1 MTAFCKLLIR
11 LICIIA
17 LNTLFTSAHST
28 EWGPFRGATASV
40 EMSEKDVAD
49 FANLGGNLLRIGFNR
64 MPLMHKEPPYE
75 FNEKAFAKLDQILD
89 WCNHYDVKVI
99 IDPHT
104 TPGTERNTTTLPDDE
119 LWHDFKYHDLLNSLW
134 DRIAR
139 QYQNRNDVIVGY
151 NLLNEPAARLL
162 PFPDGSAD
170 YNTLI
175 RRLVETVRKQDK
187 TTPIIIEPPVGRTVL
202 GLRVNRMQGLT
213 YLEPLLYPNIIY
225 SPHMYEPGS
234 FTHQGVKDFKIGIK
248 YPGRIGLRYWDKE
261 ALRKTLAPV
270 VEWQRLH
277 QVPIYIGEFSASR
290 YSGESGEHYLRDLI
304 DLFEEYG
311 WSWTYHAWR
320 EAPVWDTE
328 IAGTEKDDRAKSA
341 NAPRLQLLRDAFARN
356 RVP

>member
-1 MTAFCKLLIR
+1 M
-11 LICIIA
+11 
-17 LNTLFTSAHST
+17 
-28 EWGPFRGATASV
+28 
-40 EMSEKDVAD
+40 
-49 FANLGGNLLRIGFNR
+49 
-64 MPLMHKEPPYE
+64 
-75 FNEKAFAKLDQILD
+75 
-89 WCNHYDVKVI
+89 
-99 IDPHT
+99 
-104 TPGTERNTTTLPDDE
+104 
-119 LWHDFKYHDLLNSLW
+119 
-134 DRIAR
+134 
-139 QYQNRNDVIVGY
+139 
-151 NLLNEPAARLL
+151 
-162 PFPDGSAD
+162 
-170 YNTLI
+170 I

-202 GLRVNRMQGLT
+202 GLVNRMQGLT